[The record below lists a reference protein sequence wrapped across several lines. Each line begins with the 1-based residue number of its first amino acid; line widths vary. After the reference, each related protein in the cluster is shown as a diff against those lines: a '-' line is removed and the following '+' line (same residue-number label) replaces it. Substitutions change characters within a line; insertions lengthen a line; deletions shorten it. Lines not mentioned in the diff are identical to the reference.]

1 MNRKQAHQRKNR
13 YSYYNRNSS
22 TQWADD
28 YTAEQLKWLWDNKHI
43 EFSNPL
49 YDLGETDNQKY
60 IKFTKKG
67 RRWRNWYS
75 CSFKEYIKYYI
86 IIDTKNYIT
95 YKLKKIKLGGF

>member
-28 YTAEQLKWLWDNKHI
+28 YTAEQLKWLWENKHI

-67 RRWRNWYS
+67 RLLQQVQLQGLSLLEAHWLEGSAPVGR
-75 CSFKEYIKYYI
+75 YYCQHR
-86 IIDTKNYIT
+86 THR
-95 YKLKKIKLGGF
+95 L